1 MKLND
6 ILSSFNGGHFS
17 SEDALTAEFAKLA
30 KKLLYGGHFR
40 VMNSKD
46 IYLEEIEFY
55 YHEEG
60 DGKNKIKD
68 PIMYHTNDHDGKTL
82 PYFKLGRFN
91 LHTSG
96 VDVTFE
102 NKKEAYRASF
112 LIRAYSIDKGD
123 IEHRSTYIYD
133 DMLYMGIPIGE
144 PIEIEWIEDEIDKN
158 IENLQL
164 EGTWRINVPEYEKN
178 ESGEYEKDEKG
189 KYIKREA
196 LESHCKEDTFV
207 YSKIRYVKCH
217 RPWRFVKQH

>member
-6 ILSSFNGGHFS
+6 ILSSFKGGHFS

-68 PIMYHTNDHDGKTL
+68 PIMYHTNDHDGKVL

-102 NKKEAYRASF
+102 NEKEAYRASF
-112 LIRAYSIDKGD
+112 LIRAYSIKGD

-144 PIEIEWIEDEIDKN
+144 SIEIEWVEDEIDKN
-158 IENLQL
+158 IENLQI
-164 EGTWRINVPEYEKN
+164 EGTCRINVPEYEKN
-178 ESGEYEKDEKG
+178 ESGEYKKDEKG
-189 KYIKREA
+189 KYIKRVA
-196 LESHCKEDTFV
+196 LDTDVQEDTFM
-207 YSKIRYVKCH
+207 YSKVRYVKCH
-217 RPWRFVKQH
+217 RQWRFTKQH